1 MSCEGMSS
9 TKSSTNPILVDYFC
23 KNSWLLTS
31 LTNVQPIKLGQKFE
45 ILLISGLVSSSANS
59 LMSTPESAVWFDM
72 PFWGKWG
79 GNMKYGKMETN
90 GVKMGWKWEVLF
102 QLCLPSFNMEL
113 KVGNAHLRVLLL
125 LTGSKSR
132 ELLREEHCF
141 GALHGRA

>member
-1 MSCEGMSS
+1 MSS

-79 GNMKYGKMETN
+79 GEHEIRENGDKWGEN
-90 GVKMGWKWEVLF
+90 GVKMRSIISALF
-102 QLCLPSFNMEL
+102 AQF
-113 KVGNAHLRVLLL
+113 
-125 LTGSKSR
+125 
-132 ELLREEHCF
+132 
-141 GALHGRA
+141 